1 MTGCLESSDCLLPP
15 APASF
20 PCRLPPCFS
29 VCLRRKRCRDG
40 LFEVGGCVLVVA
52 DEVCDETALAV
63 EDEGLRDAVVGGEE
77 ELDGLVVGVCDAPA
91 RSQAVAQAIS
101 AASASAAA
109 GRRALSASGILS
121 RMSARLLRARRRYF
135 TRRRGRGARRNGSGA
150 GQAVGV
156 VVRGRGILLA
166 V

>member
-77 ELDGLVVGVCDAPA
+77 ELDGLVVGVCELILDAVLLDEVGNL
-91 RSQAVAQAIS
+91 RAVVL
-101 AASASAAA
+101 AADVEADDLEALRAEAALELDEVRNLLAA
-109 GRRALSASGILS
+109 GRAVGRPEVEHDDLAAVV
-121 RMSARLLRARRRYF
+121 F
-135 TRRRGRGARRNGSGA
+135 ERGAPT
-150 GQAVGV
+150 V
-156 VVRGRGILLA
+156 
-166 V
+166 